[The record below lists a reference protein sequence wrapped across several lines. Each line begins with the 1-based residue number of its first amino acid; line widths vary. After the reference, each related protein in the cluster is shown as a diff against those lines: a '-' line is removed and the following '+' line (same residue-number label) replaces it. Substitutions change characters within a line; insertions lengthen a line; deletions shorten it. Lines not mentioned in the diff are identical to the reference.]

1 MPRLS
6 PDTTRRLVE
15 ALIKGAEVLTKQ
27 AEQVSKPVGKTVD
40 LQELRRLAAHG

>member
-6 PDTTRRLVE
+6 PDTTQRLVE
-15 ALIKGAEVLTKQ
+15 ALKKGAAVLTKH

-40 LQELRRLAAHG
+40 LRELRRLATRG